1 MAKLFVLKYG
11 SSQICQICML
21 KICFKPEKN
30 YCSLLLVPIQIFSEI
45 VSDMFWKLCCLV
57 LIFCC
62 LRPALTKASS
72 SIHSYKEARWCTMH
86 TNHKAKSEGQE
97 IIKFET
103 IFCHYSKCL
112 VHRCLI
118 DSFQSTREKSKLRTS
133 YVLDIWWVK
142 DISKGSGTKK
152 ACAHAQ

>member
-62 LRPALTKASS
+62 LRPALTKACSLT
-72 SIHSYKEARWCTMH
+72 HSYKETQRCIIH

-97 IIKFET
+97 IIRFET
-103 IFCHYSKCL
+103 IFCHCSKCL
-112 VHRCLI
+112 VQRWLI
-118 DSFQSTREKSKLRTS
+118 NSFQSTREKAKFRTS
-133 YVLDIWWVK
+133 FNLVCVGHMK
-142 DISKGSGTKK
+142 GTK
-152 ACAHAQ
+152 